1 MLDVILTVLSILGI
15 ILLVLLGI
23 ILVILLIVLFFPISY
38 KARGQ
43 KNTETFWVEAKAN
56 WLFRLVRVRF
66 FYPKPGNVVVK
77 ILWFTLYD
85 SKAEKKEKKGTAGS
99 EAAGSTL
106 EVSST
111 DTSAKDSAEHADGDD
126 ERVSTSATGENVG
139 GDSAGSTVETA
150 TDGAVS
156 DNTADIVAGSEP
168 EASAHVSQDNVDVQ
182 GSGKKP
188 GICKK
193 ISKKIDKVKFKILNI
208 YGKIKYIWENI
219 KFYKEL
225 LQEEQTQALLK
236 HLMLRLKKILWS
248 IRPRRIN
255 ADIVFGAA
263 SPDTTGYCMAVYGI
277 LFPILGKQ
285 VRFTPDFE
293 QAVFKGEFSL
303 AGHITLFTLVLHAGI
318 FALDKKLR
326 LLIAKVKKFHKK
338 ESQNK

>member
-66 FYPKPGNVVVK
+66 FYPEPGNVVVK
-77 ILWFTLYD
+77 ALWFTLFD
-85 SKAEKKEKKGTAGS
+85 SKAEKKEKKGTAGA
-99 EAAGSTL
+99 EAAGSTSK
-106 EVSST
+106 VSST
-111 DTSAKDSAEHADGDD
+111 DTSAKDSTEHADEDD
-126 ERVSTSATGENVG
+126 GGVSTSATGENG
-139 GDSAGSTVETA
+139 WGDSAGSTVETA
-150 TDGAVS
+150 TDGAAS
-156 DNTADIVAGSEP
+156 DNAADTVADSEP
-168 EASAHVSQDNVDVQ
+168 EASAQVSQDKVDVQ
-182 GSGKKP
+182 EKGNKP
-188 GICKK
+188 GICQK
-193 ISKKIDKVKFKILNI
+193 INEKIDKVKFKILNI

-236 HLMLRLKKILWS
+236 HLMFRLKKILWS
-248 IRPRRIN
+248 IRPRKIN

-277 LFPILGKQ
+277 LSPILGKR

-303 AGHITLFTLVLHAGI
+303 AGHITLFTIVLHACI
-318 FALDKKLR
+318 FVLDKKLR
-326 LLIAKVKKFHKK
+326 LLIAKVKNFHKK